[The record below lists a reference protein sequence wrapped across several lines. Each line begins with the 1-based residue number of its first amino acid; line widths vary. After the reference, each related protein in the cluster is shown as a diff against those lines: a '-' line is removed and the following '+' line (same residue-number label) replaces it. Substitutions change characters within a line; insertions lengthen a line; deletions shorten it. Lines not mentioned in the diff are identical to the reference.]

1 MRAVAQGREHAVAT
15 PRSLKD
21 RPTRQWLAAPERR
34 RQLLRVALGVAAR
47 RGLGR
52 TGHAEVAKLA
62 GVAVS
67 SVFLY
72 FPSRQELL
80 AAIVAEI
87 GRFYIELARGYHDA
101 AGSPLA
107 AVKAHLHGFA
117 DSVKSEPDYAQVWL
131 EWAVL
136 IRNDDGLWDAFL
148 EFQETMIGL
157 IAGSI
162 VRAQAA
168 GEVTQALRAPDAARL
183 VVASAYTLTQLQFMQ
198 RSAQEVHSYAEQ
210 ALDLALSRV

>member
-1 MRAVAQGREHAVAT
+1 MAT
-15 PRSLKD
+15 RRDLKD
-21 RPTRQWLAAPERR
+21 KPTRQWLAAPERR

-80 AAIVAEI
+80 TAIVAEI

-101 AGSPLA
+101 EGSPLA

-148 EFQETMIGL
+148 EFQETMIHI

-162 VRAQAA
+162 ERAQAA

>member
-1 MRAVAQGREHAVAT
+1 MAT

-80 AAIVAEI
+80 TAIVAEI

-101 AGSPLA
+101 DGSPLA

-183 VVASAYTLTQLQFMQ
+183 VVASAYTVTQLQFMQ

>member
-1 MRAVAQGREHAVAT
+1 MRTAAREPEHAVAT
-15 PRSLKD
+15 RRRPNDK
-21 RPTRQWLAAPERR
+21 PTRQWLAAPERR
-34 RQLLRVALGVAAR
+34 RQLLEVALGVAAR

-101 AGSPLA
+101 EGSPLA

-117 DSVKSEPDYAQVWL
+117 DSVKREPDYAQVWL

-148 EFQETMIGL
+148 EFQETMIGI

-162 VRAQAA
+162 RRAQAA
-168 GEVTQALRAPDAARL
+168 GEVTQALSAPDAARL

-198 RSAQEVHSYAEQ
+198 RSAQEVHGYAEQ